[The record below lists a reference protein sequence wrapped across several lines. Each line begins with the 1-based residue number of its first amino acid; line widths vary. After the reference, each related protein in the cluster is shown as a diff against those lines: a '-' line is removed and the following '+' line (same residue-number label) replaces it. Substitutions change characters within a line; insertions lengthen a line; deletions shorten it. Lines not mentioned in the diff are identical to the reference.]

1 MVRGIRGAI
10 QVAANTRESIHNA
23 TRELLNSIFVTN
35 DVDIEQI
42 ASIFITA
49 TPDLNADFP
58 AYAAREMGL
67 TSVPLMCTIELDIP
81 GAMQQVIRVLVHIN
95 TDKSQS
101 EIKHQYLGE
110 AAKLRPDLSGENE

>member
-10 QVAANTRESIHNA
+10 CVEANTKAAIHAA
-23 TRELLNSIFVTN
+23 TRELLSQIFVAN
-35 DVDIEQI
+35 DVDTESI

-67 TSVPLMCTIELDIP
+67 NLVPLMCTIELSIP
-81 GAMQQVIRVLVHIN
+81 GAMQRVIRVLVHIN
-95 TDKSQS
+95 TEKSQA

-110 AAKLRPDLSGENE
+110 AAKLRPDLSGER

>member
-10 QVAANTRESIHNA
+10 CVEANTRESIHAA
-23 TRELLNSIFVTN
+23 TRELLNRIFEVN

-58 AYAAREMGL
+58 AYAARGMGL
-67 TSVPLMCTIELDIP
+67 QLVPLMCTIELNIP
-81 GAMQQVIRVLVHIN
+81 GAMQRVIRVLVHIN
-95 TDKSQS
+95 TDKSQA

-110 AAKLRPDLSGENE
+110 AAKLRPDLSGEK